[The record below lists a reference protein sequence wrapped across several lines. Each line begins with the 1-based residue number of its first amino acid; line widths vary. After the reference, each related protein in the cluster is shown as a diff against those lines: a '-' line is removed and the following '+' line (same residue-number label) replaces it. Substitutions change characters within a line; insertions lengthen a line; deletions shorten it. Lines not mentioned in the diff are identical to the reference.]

1 MATARGLAGIIGQKQ
16 GIRGAGGFAALVA
29 DGGPAIFGRGVAAIE
44 LDAGQV
50 QGPVMQPQ
58 HVEPKLFPG
67 TLLAPFVEVIIHA
80 LPGQWAGGQ
89 QLLHGQ
95 PAPLTTGFELVEN
108 GPDDFLRLGRPP
120 PAVRTKRQM
129 GEYPG
134 GNDIFGQ
141 DFHEGEK
148 GDGSH
153 LKFRSAVGVFCV
165 LGLHHYFL
173 NSFRI
178 TEASIGFYHQFY
190 HQ

>member
-1 MATARGLAGIIGQKQ
+1 M
-16 GIRGAGGFAALVA
+16 
-29 DGGPAIFGRGVAAIE
+29 AAIE

-67 TLLAPFVEVIIHA
+67 TLLAPFVKVTIHA
-80 LPGQWAGGQ
+80 LPSQRTDGQ
-89 QLLHGQ
+89 QLLQGQ
-95 PAPLTTGFELVEN
+95 PAPLTTRFELVEN

-129 GEYPG
+129 GEYPS

-148 GDGSH
+148 RDGSH
-153 LKFRSAVGVFCV
+153 LKFPTSGGVFCV
-165 LGLHHYFL
+165 LFL
-173 NSFRI
+173 RVMLPKQVLLLSLLGTTNSP
-178 TEASIGFYHQFY
+178 SN
-190 HQ
+190 